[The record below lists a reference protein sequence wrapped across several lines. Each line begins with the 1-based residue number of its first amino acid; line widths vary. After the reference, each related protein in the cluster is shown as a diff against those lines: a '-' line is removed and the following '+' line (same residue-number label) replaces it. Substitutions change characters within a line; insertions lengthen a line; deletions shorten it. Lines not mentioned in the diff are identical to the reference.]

1 MKTPMVALVLAGLS
15 VPAQAEFVSA
25 PQLADWLAEAQK
37 SGGSFKD
44 RTLALGFVSGV
55 HDAFERSE
63 ICTPDGTAARTLLKS
78 VRDWMLAN
86 PDRWGPGGAL
96 TVRRA
101 LSETYPC
108 TDTPDATRGR

>member
-1 MKTPMVALVLAGLS
+1 MKTPIAALVLAGLS
-15 VPAQAEFVSA
+15 VSAQAEFVSS

-63 ICTPDGTAARTLLKS
+63 ICTPDGTPAKILLKS
-78 VRDWMLAN
+78 VRDWMIAN
-86 PDRWGPGGAL
+86 PGRLPAGGAL

-101 LSETYPC
+101 LAETYPC
-108 TDTPDATRGR
+108 PDAPDAPSGR

>member
-1 MKTPMVALVLAGLS
+1 VSVA
-15 VPAQAEFVSA
+15 AQAEFVSA

-44 RTLALGFVSGV
+44 RTLALGYVSGV

-63 ICTPDGTAARTLLKS
+63 ICTPDGTSGKILLKS
-78 VRDWMLAN
+78 VRDWMIAN
-86 PDRWGPGGAL
+86 PDRWPAGGAL

-101 LSETYPC
+101 LAETYPC
-108 TDTPDATRGR
+108 TEAPDASSRR